1 MKATNIKKRTR
12 FSLLYA
18 LTLVALA
25 TGVGQQ
31 QASADGSGNADV
43 VSGAACM
50 QDTAGFGLQCTAN
63 DVSLATATNIV
74 IHDACELP
82 GDTTTFTAQFEVLLT
97 AQGRHDVGI
106 WWASDGDPNAD
117 GALTGTCTVATPP
130 YAPDPPWLDLDG
142 DQDPLPGE
150 NTPSGIQDT
159 CGDIDDDHNPLFPE
173 VTFVDIVCADP
184 DGDGFL
190 NLPYCTSW
198 RQPGDNDLC
207 ISPLDA
213 VPGAPSKCNCE
224 PGFNVDIPVP
234 FTGTIEVIKDLD
246 PSSDPGTFNLNID
259 GVAYLNGAANPG
271 TGAGNTGTT
280 GAIIV
285 SAGISTDPTPIGDT
299 HMVSETGF
307 GATDLSKYDTSISC
321 TDGIDSVGPTAGTG
335 PVNLFV
341 EPNDAWVCTI
351 TNERRPATLTLVKEV
366 VNDDGG
372 TALITDWNLSA
383 SGPTP
388 IAGDGGVGPSEVAIG
403 TYTLSESTGPDG
415 YTASSWVCTGGGSQN
430 GNQITLDSDDNVT
443 CTITNDD
450 IAPTLTLI
458 KTVVNDDG
466 GTLGVGDFPLFI
478 SGNATTSGT
487 AVTLSA
493 GSYTASETQQTGYTA
508 SDWGGDCDASGNV
521 TLALAENKTCTITN
535 DDIAPTLTLIKT
547 VVNDD
552 GGTLGVGNFPL
563 YINGN
568 LTTSGTAVTL
578 SAGNY
583 TATEDQQTGYTASAW
598 GTDCAADGTVTL
610 GVGDNKTCTITN
622 DDIAPTLTLIKTVTN
637 DNGGTLGVGNFP
649 LFISG
654 DPTTSGAAKS
664 LSAGDYVASETT
676 QFGYQPGSWT
686 GDCDAAGNVTL
697 GVGDNKTCY
706 INNNDIPP
714 SLVLIKNVVND
725 NGGTAVAANW
735 TLGTAGIT
743 ATQISGSGGAASDAS
758 FLAGSYTMSEIGP
771 AGYAASAWSC
781 TGDGTQVGN
790 VITLGVGQSA
800 ICTIVNNDIPPS
812 LTLVKTVTNND
823 GGTAVAA
830 NWTLSATNGP
840 TPISGAG
847 GATSDANFVAGT
859 YDLSETSLAG
869 YAAGD
874 WGCVGGSQ
882 SGSQITIGIGQTATC
897 TINNDDIAPTLKLVK
912 MVDNGSNPGG
922 TAAPDDWTL
931 SAQAATPFD
940 GRNFSNAGGS
950 GTFVTVFANNG
961 YDLAESANSAYQ
973 VKTNWY
979 CDGGS
984 LTGTTVTLALDT
996 DVTCTIVNEALGMV
1010 ELLKLTNRAQN
1021 QTMQWFFTLDG
1032 EGLSETDMSPPTTVD
1047 FGGAKLIPGEEYTLC
1062 ETGIPGGWTLE
1073 WQVDTNGD
1081 GVPDMIIP
1089 HVPNTNYD
1097 PVDPQTGYSRVYDPN
1112 WVEYP
1117 GSYVNDTKCV
1127 NFIVDIG
1134 ETLAFQIDNQF
1145 PGGDPRTIGYW
1156 KNWNTCTGG
1165 NQYVTADL
1173 NGGPDAG
1180 WYILDDLLN
1189 DPGYT
1194 IGLLH
1199 LSSADCENAVL
1210 ILDKRDLGGRKRA
1223 SDPAYNM
1230 AAQLLAAELNLS
1242 AGAETCQGVVNAVN
1256 DGQALLV
1263 DIEFDGT
1270 GGYLKGKK
1278 YQALGAEAND
1288 LAYTLDQYN
1297 NGNLCSP

>member
-1 MKATNIKKRTR
+1 
-12 FSLLYA
+12 
-18 LTLVALA
+18 
-25 TGVGQQ
+25 VGQVT
-31 QASADGSGNADV
+31 SA
-43 VSGAACM
+43 
-50 QDTAGFGLQCTAN
+50 TIGL
-63 DVSLATATNIV
+63 
-74 IHDACELP
+74 
-82 GDTTTFTAQFEVLLT
+82 
-97 AQGRHDVGI
+97 
-106 WWASDGDPNAD
+106 
-117 GALTGTCTVATPP
+117 
-130 YAPDPPWLDLDG
+130 
-142 DQDPLPGE
+142 GE
-150 NTPSGIQDT
+150 D
-159 CGDIDDDHNPLFPE
+159 
-173 VTFVDIVCADP
+173 
-184 DGDGFL
+184 
-190 NLPYCTSW
+190 
-198 RQPGDNDLC
+198 
-207 ISPLDA
+207 
-213 VPGAPSKCNCE
+213 
-224 PGFNVDIPVP
+224 
-234 FTGTIEVIKDLD
+234 
-246 PSSDPGTFNLNID
+246 
-259 GVAYLNGAANPG
+259 
-271 TGAGNTGTT
+271 
-280 GAIIV
+280 
-285 SAGISTDPTPIGDT
+285 
-299 HMVSETGF
+299 
-307 GATDLSKYDTSISC
+307 
-321 TDGIDSVGPTAGTG
+321 
-335 PVNLFV
+335 
-341 EPNDAWVCTI
+341 
-351 TNERRPATLTLVKEV
+351 
-366 VNDDGG
+366 
-372 TALITDWNLSA
+372 
-383 SGPTP
+383 
-388 IAGDGGVGPSEVAIG
+388 
-403 TYTLSESTGPDG
+403 
-415 YTASSWVCTGGGSQN
+415 
-430 GNQITLDSDDNVT
+430 VT
-443 CTITNDD
+443 CTF
-450 IAPTLTLI
+450 
-458 KTVVNDDG
+458 VND
-466 GTLGVGDFPLFI
+466 
-478 SGNATTSGT
+478 
-487 AVTLSA
+487 
-493 GSYTASETQQTGYTA
+493 
-508 SDWGGDCDASGNV
+508 
-521 TLALAENKTCTITN
+521 
-535 DDIAPTLTLIKT
+535 
-547 VVNDD
+547 
-552 GGTLGVGNFPL
+552 
-563 YINGN
+563 
-568 LTTSGTAVTL
+568 
-578 SAGNY
+578 
-583 TATEDQQTGYTASAW
+583 
-598 GTDCAADGTVTL
+598 
-610 GVGDNKTCTITN
+610 
-622 DDIAPTLTLIKTVTN
+622 
-637 DNGGTLGVGNFP
+637 
-649 LFISG
+649 
-654 DPTTSGAAKS
+654 
-664 LSAGDYVASETT
+664 
-676 QFGYQPGSWT
+676 
-686 GDCDAAGNVTL
+686 
-697 GVGDNKTCY
+697 
-706 INNNDIPP
+706 DIPP

-725 NGGTAVAANW
+725 NGGTAVAADW
-735 TLGTAGIT
+735 TLGTAGVT
-743 ATQISGSGGAASDAS
+743 ATQISGLGGAASDAS

-781 TGDGTQVGN
+781 TGAGTQVGN

-823 GGTAVAA
+823 GGTAVAN